1 MGNIKFTI
9 DLDAQLANQIKQAA
23 AVEHRT
29 VDEYIQNVLR
39 NTVKSGTLEQRQF
52 VGRTVSGDQISA
64 KSRLVLMQGIYYRY
78 DLLNESQPTNAAT
91 YEVVGT
97 NGNVL
102 LLRQK

>member
-1 MGNIKFTI
+1 MEIKFTV
-9 DLDAQLANQIKQAA
+9 DLDAQLADQVKRAA
-23 AVEHRT
+23 DVEHRT
-29 VDEYIQNVLR
+29 VDEYIKNVLR
-39 NTVKSGTLEQRQF
+39 TTVKSGTLEQRQF
-52 VGRTVSGDQISA
+52 VGRTISGREINE

-78 DLLNESQPTNAAT
+78 DLLNESQPSDSAD